1 MYVFIIILV
10 WITTLLLG
18 LLVSRVP
25 MCQSPS
31 YRRDEGALFLW
42 FTKKKA
48 CCPMEYVM
56 HNREGNRAATILLYD
71 NVTNCSDLRQMVL
84 NSGLQVCLIR
94 ASLVADVFQVQC
106 ALAKALANHS
116 NGRMK
121 TRSLLSEILYILGP
135 TGSIGDSLR
144 QMGAQ
149 DSDTTLVLVCMNDP
163 EDRHLNSLK
172 EHIKGSQLPLDSIPQ
187 FTDCKALAKLFKV
200 TEKELSV
207 GSLLDAVVTRIAL
220 KDMV

>member
-1 MYVFIIILV
+1 
-10 WITTLLLG
+10 
-18 LLVSRVP
+18 
-25 MCQSPS
+25 
-31 YRRDEGALFLW
+31 
-42 FTKKKA
+42 
-48 CCPMEYVM
+48 M
-56 HNREGNRAATILLYD
+56 HNQEGKREASILLFGD
-71 NVTNCSDLRQMVL
+71 VTNCNELRQMVL
-84 NSGLQVCLIR
+84 SGGLQVCLIR

-149 DSDTTLVLVCMNDP
+149 DSDTTLIVVCLDRL

-172 EHIKGSQLPLDSIPQ
+172 ERIKGRQLALDSIPQ
-187 FTDCKALAKLFKV
+187 FTDSQALAKLFKV

-207 GSLLDAVVTRIAL
+207 GGLLDAIVTRIAL
-220 KDMV
+220 KDTV